1 MYSVPKRLVEPELQ
15 PWAYYN
21 HDNPVSGIYAGN
33 ITLLTSGQACNTYH
47 RLTNGRA
54 KHAQKHKQQEA
65 TST

>member
-15 PWAYYN
+15 LCAHHN
-21 HDNPVSGIYAGN
+21 HANPVSCIHPGN
-33 ITLLTSGQACNTYH
+33 VTLLTSGQTCNTYH

-54 KHAQKHKQQEA
+54 KHAQKHKQQEV